1 MTDAAAKLPTYP
13 PSPPIDDDDPAVL
26 REENRALEDALSVS
40 RKRLGALREV
50 ARALAGALELD
61 KLLAVVVEQT
71 TLLVDCD
78 RATVFVVDAD
88 RGELWSRVAQGAAA
102 TIRLPL
108 GQGIAGFVAKSGVP
122 LNIADAYKDPRFH
135 PGIDKVSGYTTKSIL
150 AAPIKDA
157 RGAPT
162 GVVQALNKR
171 GGRPFT
177 VEDERLLEAVSDQV
191 SVALQNALLFEETR
205 EKARSLEIARTAL
218 ARRVSELDLLVG
230 VEQAVALTRGA
241 DDVLDVV
248 VARATEVVKAD
259 AASIALFDSTT
270 AGLRFRAA
278 SGAAKDRILDRHV
291 RPDLGIVGAA
301 VETQR
306 PVRVDDAASDG
317 RHAEEFADDLGFTPG
332 PLLAVPILAED
343 RSLGA
348 IEVMRGKG
356 GGPFTDDDE
365 RILGLLASRV
375 ANALSVAARRDKD
388 KRAEQLQTMGTMLA
402 GIVHDLKT
410 PMTVISGYVQLMA
423 VEDDPA
429 ERQKCA
435 DIVLKQTG
443 MMTSMTKELLQFAR
457 GETEILLR
465 KVPLPGFLHD
475 VEDMAKRIVAGT
487 AIRAQTHLGYRGAVR
502 MDEVKMKRALANLAK
517 NAKEAM
523 GAAGTITI
531 SVEAAGDQVEF
542 VVKDD
547 GPGIPAEIQ
556 GRLFESFATHGKKDG
571 TGLGLALVKKIVEDH
586 QGEVRVESMPG
597 QGVTFRLRLPL

>member
-13 PSPPIDDDDPAVL
+13 PTAPVDDEDPAVL
-26 REENRALEDALSVS
+26 REENRALEDALAVS
-40 RKRLGALREV
+40 RKRLGVLREV
-50 ARALAGALELD
+50 ARALAGRLELD
-61 KLLAVVVEQT
+61 ELFATIIRQT
-71 TLLVDCD
+71 TMLVDCD
-78 RATVFVVDAD
+78 RATIFLVDAD
-88 RGELWSRVAQGAAA
+88 RGEIWSRVAQGETR
-102 TIRLPL
+102 TIRLPI
-108 GQGIAGFVAKSGVP
+108 GQGIAGFVAKTGVA
-122 LNIADAYKDPRFH
+122 LNIPDAYREPRFH
-135 PGIDKVSGYTTKSIL
+135 PDVDKATGYRTRTIL

-157 RGAPT
+157 KGAPM

-171 GGRPFT
+171 GDRPFS

-205 EKARSLEIARTAL
+205 EKARSLEVARTAL

-230 VEQAVALTRGA
+230 IEHAVAQARA
-241 DDVLDVV
+241 EEVLDVV
-248 VARATEVVKAD
+248 VARATDILKAD
-259 AASIALFDSTT
+259 AASIALFDATT
-270 AGLRFRAA
+270 AGLRFKAA
-278 SGAAKDRILDRHV
+278 TGVASAHVLDRHV
-291 RPDLGIVGAA
+291 PPDLGIVGAA
-301 VETQR
+301 VETQK
-306 PVRVDDAASDG
+306 PVRVDDAQADG
-317 RHAEEFADDLGFTPG
+317 RHSVEMAGDVGFAPG
-332 PLLAVPILAED
+332 PVLAVPILADD

-348 IEVMRGKG
+348 IEVLRGKG
-356 GGPFTDDDE
+356 GAPFTDDDE

-375 ANALSVAARRDKD
+375 AGALSIAARRDKD
-388 KRAEQLQTMGTMLA
+388 KRASQLQAMGTMLA

-423 VEDDPA
+423 VEEDPV

-475 VEDMAKRIVAGT
+475 VEDMTKRIVAGT
-487 AIRAQTHLGYRGAVR
+487 AIQARTHLGYRGAVR

-523 GAAGTITI
+523 GGKGSIAI

-547 GPGIPAEIQ
+547 GPGLPPEIE

-597 QGVTFRLRLPL
+597 HGVTFRLRLPL